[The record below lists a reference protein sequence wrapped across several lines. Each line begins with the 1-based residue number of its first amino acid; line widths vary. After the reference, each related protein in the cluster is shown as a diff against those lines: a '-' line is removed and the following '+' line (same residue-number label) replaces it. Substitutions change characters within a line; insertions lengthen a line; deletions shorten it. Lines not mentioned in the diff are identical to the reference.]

1 MSDETLAATIKH
13 GPIRCIYGWAGSED
27 ERRGRILRRAQDMGL
42 SRSRRVKVLTEDGAG
57 ERRNESR

>member
-1 MSDETLAATIKH
+1 MSEETLAATIKH
-13 GPIRCIYGWAGSED
+13 GPIRFIYGWAGSED

-42 SRSRRVKVLTEDGAG
+42 GFRGGEVSTEDGAG